1 MASGLR
7 AGLGRRLLWDL
18 ALMAVLL
25 GVAWGPRLTT
35 ATSYSAELQSEERL
49 YNRYAVPWA
58 LGEGS
63 EPREKYF
70 PWHPL
75 GSVTHRPPGYILFVG
90 AIYRLAGV
98 ENFAAV
104 RLAQAALD
112 TTSVLLVY
120 LAGLLLFGGLAGRVV
135 GFGAALAMARYDF
148 LYLHVARILSETLY
162 VWLCLVVL
170 VVALGAARKKSL
182 ALTFLAAYLLG
193 WANLVRPF
201 LLLAIPA
208 FILWA
213 LILPGATRRWRFG
226 LVATLGLLLAI
237 APVTW
242 RNWQFHQAFIPI
254 STNSGFTLYQSL
266 ADVEGLS
273 APEELVDKQVVE
285 DLGLGE
291 LAQSDEFR
299 RRALE
304 YMQRHPE
311 DLPKILARKVE
322 VLLAAKGG
330 HKVSHELMVTPV
342 DEWLYPLVL
351 LGALLSLVVRPRVA
365 WHGRLLIWVLIAS
378 QVAVCLLANAEA
390 RYRVP
395 LVPLLALLAMW
406 VAWVIAVWV
415 RGQLKPGADSQALP
429 LAHG

>member
-1 MASGLR
+1 
-7 AGLGRRLLWDL
+7 
-18 ALMAVLL
+18 
-25 GVAWGPRLTT
+25 
-35 ATSYSAELQSEERL
+35 
-49 YNRYAVPWA
+49 
-58 LGEGS
+58 
-63 EPREKYF
+63 
-70 PWHPL
+70 
-75 GSVTHRPPGYILFVG
+75 
-90 AIYRLAGV
+90 V

-112 TTSVLLVY
+112 TSSVLLVY
-120 LAGLLLFGGLAGRVV
+120 LAGLLLFGGVAGRVV
-135 GFGAALAMARYDF
+135 GFGAALATARYDF

-162 VWLCLVVL
+162 VWLCLLVL
-170 VVALGAARKKSL
+170 VVALGAARRRSL

-208 FILWA
+208 FILWV
-213 LILPGATRRWRFG
+213 LVMPGATRRWRFG
-226 LVATLGLLLAI
+226 LVATVGLLLAI

-242 RNWQFHQAFIPI
+242 RNWQFHHAFIPI

-273 APEELVDKQVVE
+273 APEELVNKDVVE
-285 DLGLGE
+285 AMELGE
-291 LAQSDEFR
+291 LAESDEFR
-299 RRALE
+299 RRALA
-304 YMQRHPE
+304 YMQRHPG

-330 HKVSHELMVTPV
+330 YKVSHELMVTPV

-351 LGALLSLVVRPRVA
+351 LGALLSLAVRPRVA
-365 WHGRLLIWVLIAS
+365 WHGRLLIWLLIAS

-390 RYRVP
+390 RYRMP

-406 VAWVIAVWV
+406 AVWGSVAWAAG
-415 RGQLKPGADSQALP
+415 RLKPGPERASLP
-429 LAHG
+429 LAQG